1 MRAAFHYTFL
11 GLMTIVA
18 VGLLLIVVADRAMEN
33 DRRLFALAG
42 VHEVAA
48 HQAQCPRSAIAVPT
62 PDGWRCRI
70 TNPGGEFIDWSPRE

>member
-1 MRAAFHYTFL
+1 MRVAFHYTLL
-11 GLMTIVA
+11 GVATI
-18 VGLLLIVVADRAMEN
+18 LILGALFVLVIDRAIVN
-33 DRRLFALAG
+33 DERLFAMAG
-42 VHEVAA
+42 AHEIAA